1 MLLMDY
7 PYTIGEYFPDDAKEA
22 TCNLLHAYI
31 YAHSKILIDEYPG
44 YGVQYIKILK
54 YQWENTTFYD
64 QRRYNRLFHQLLH
77 IGG

>member
-31 YAHSKILIDEYPG
+31 YAHSKILIDEHPM
-44 YGVQYIKILK
+44 YGVHAISILK
-54 YQWENTTFYD
+54 S
-64 QRRYNRLFHQLLH
+64 
-77 IGG
+77 